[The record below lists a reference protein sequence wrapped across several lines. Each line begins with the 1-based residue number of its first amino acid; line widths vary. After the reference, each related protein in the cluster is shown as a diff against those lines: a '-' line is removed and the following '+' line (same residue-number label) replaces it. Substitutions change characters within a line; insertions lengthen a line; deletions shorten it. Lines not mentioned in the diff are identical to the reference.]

1 MVFVSGEVWRWWF
14 YRQQAMPE
22 TPSRNGI
29 TQAQLSRVGSSR
41 VESIDG
47 GSLIGMCGKRRV
59 SKPGLRIISDARAE
73 VKKKKAKVAINAEHF
88 TGMKAK

>member
-1 MVFVSGEVWRWWF
+1 
-14 YRQQAMPE
+14 
-22 TPSRNGI
+22 
-29 TQAQLSRVGSSR
+29 
-41 VESIDG
+41 
-47 GSLIGMCGKRRV
+47 MCGKRRV